1 MGTFLKEYF
10 RDGYLTLMV
19 VASLVVMMTSNRGGN
34 IKIGSKLL
42 IYVVAVLTLIL
53 SICEYVGSEYAA
65 RVRYPFLLYLN
76 AAFIYMVYPLIA
88 LLILYLT
95 QSRRRLFLAI
105 PLVLNT
111 LLAII
116 DLSEKTRLI
125 YGYDENR
132 TFISGPLYWV
142 PFFVEGMY
150 IVLLANSSI
159 QAIKGGDR
167 AHGLIVAFMA
177 FSCVTTIVLV
187 PINFI
192 SNQAIPT
199 VVAIEILVYY
209 FYLSAI
215 EYRRVREALSAEKLE
230 LERSKNNLLMAQIRP
245 HFINSNLAVI
255 RSLCYEDGEKA
266 VEMIDHFSAYLREN
280 IKQVDDRKLVPFEK
294 EMESIDNYLYLEMQR
309 FQDRIQVIK
318 ELQVVD
324 FDVPPLAI
332 ETIVENSI
340 RHGISMT
347 GRKGTVIIRTEEKD
361 GYVTITVKDDGM
373 GFDVA
378 SANFDG
384 STHVGVKNVMDRF
397 HSLLS
402 GNVIVES
409 TVGEGTTVTIRFPRG
424 GETKA

>member
-1 MGTFLKEYF
+1 MGTFFKEYF

-19 VASLVVMMTSNRGGN
+19 VASLVVMMISNRGGS
-34 IKIGSKLL
+34 IKKGSKFLISVVATLTLLLSVCEYIGS
-42 IYVVAVLTLIL
+42 IYAP
-53 SICEYVGSEYAA
+53 
-65 RVRYPFLLYLN
+65 RVRYTFLLYLN
-76 AAFIYMVYPLIA
+76 AAIIYMVYPLIA
-88 LLILYLT
+88 MLILYLT
-95 QSRRRLFLAI
+95 QARRRLFLAI
-105 PLVLNT
+105 PLVLNS

-125 YGYDENR
+125 YGYGENNQ
-132 TFISGPLYWV
+132 FISGPLHWV
-142 PFFVEGMY
+142 PFFVEGIY

-159 QAIKGGDR
+159 KAIKGGDK
-167 AHGLIVAFMA
+167 AYGLIVAFMA
-177 FSCVTTIVLV
+177 FSCVSTIVIV
-187 PINFI
+187 PTNLI
-192 SNQAIPT
+192 SNQAVPT

-215 EYRRVREALSAEKLE
+215 EYRQVREALSAEKLE

>member
-1 MGTFLKEYF
+1 MI
-10 RDGYLTLMV
+10 
-19 VASLVVMMTSNRGGN
+19 VAALVIMMISNRGGG
-34 IKIGSKLL
+34 IKKGSKFLISVVATLTLLLSVCEYIGS
-42 IYVVAVLTLIL
+42 IYAP
-53 SICEYVGSEYAA
+53 
-65 RVRYPFLLYLN
+65 RVRYTFFLYLN
-76 AAFIYMVYPLIA
+76 AAIIYMVYPLIA
-88 LLILYLT
+88 MLILYLT
-95 QSRRRLFLAI
+95 QARRRLFLAI
-105 PLVLNT
+105 PLVLNA

-116 DLSEKTRLI
+116 DLSEKTNLI
-125 YGYDENR
+125 YGYGESKQ
-132 TFISGPLYWV
+132 FISGPLHWV
-142 PFFVEGMY
+142 PFFVEGIY

-159 QAIKGGDR
+159 KAIKGGDK
-167 AHGLIVAFMA
+167 AYGLIVAFMA
-177 FSCVTTIVLV
+177 FSCVSTIVMV
-187 PINFI
+187 PNNLI
-192 SNQAIPT
+192 SNQSVPT

-215 EYRRVREALSAEKLE
+215 EYRRVREALSAEKLAV
-230 LERSKNNLLMAQIRP
+230 ERSKNNLLMAQIRP

-309 FQDRIQVIK
+309 FQDRIQVVK

-324 FDVPPLAI
+324 FDVPPLAV

-361 GYVTITVKDDGM
+361 GYITIMVKDDGM

-424 GETKA
+424 GETEA